1 MLPAQYRDPRLLPK
15 GQIPHSSSRPFHFAF
30 LNADAPPMLH
40 EGPANLE
47 TFSDDEDAEVS
58 SLAHQAEQPVPA
70 LPPMLPA
77 PQPCLATREPKD
89 GAEVTD
95 FIDPEIDTASS
106 IYHGELAWCG
116 LPRKGSKARPLA
128 HGKGILTLSNGSK
141 YEGSFQRG
149 QRHGYGRWATDD
161 GDVYEGDW
169 REDEVTGAGTL
180 NFGAGGS
187 YKGEWV
193 HGYPNGQGTKEECD
207 GTKYVG
213 QFLNDRRHGWG
224 KLYDPHG
231 ALVREGDWKDG
242 REYNPPPKPASK
254 KREYKFVDRVRP
266 KARTPSRAHM
276 SFLGAHTP
284 AE

>member
-1 MLPAQYRDPRLLPK
+1 MYSHE
-15 GQIPHSSSRPFHFAF
+15 IPHSSSRPFHFAF

-213 QFLNDRRHGWG
+213 QFHNDRRHGWG